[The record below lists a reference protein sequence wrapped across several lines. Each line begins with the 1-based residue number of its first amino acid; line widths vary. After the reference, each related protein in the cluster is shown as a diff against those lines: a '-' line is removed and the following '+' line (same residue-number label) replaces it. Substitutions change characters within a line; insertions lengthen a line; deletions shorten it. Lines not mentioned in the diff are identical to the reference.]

1 MTSQVI
7 SKKMIVRRS
16 GTNVLTF
23 NLVGFLN
30 GFISIGR
37 LLGELLLRGV
47 TRMADPAAADSNSG
61 TGDDSGVGPGRE
73 YPGTP
78 RWVKVFG
85 IIVIVLVLLVVI
97 IIFIGGHTSPVQHG
111 P

>member
-1 MTSQVI
+1 MTQLI
-7 SKKMIVRRS
+7 SF
-16 GTNVLTF
+16 GL
-23 NLVGFLN
+23 
-30 GFISIGR
+30 
-37 LLGELLLRGV
+37 LLGKPLLRSA
-47 TRMADPAAADSNSG
+47 TKMADPAPYPDSNSD
-61 TGDDSGVGPGRE
+61 TDLGPGRK

-97 IIFIGGHTSPVQHG
+97 VIFIGGHISPVQHG